1 MCVLLTTVIVEH
13 ICTSALNGGP
23 GGISKNAEVDMTAAH
38 NAATVT
44 LN

>member
-1 MCVLLTTVIVEH
+1 MCATYYCDSRAYMYFSIEW
-13 ICTSALNGGP
+13 GP

-38 NAATVT
+38 NAVTVT